1 MEKKKVSVIIPFYY
15 GAQWLGDA
23 IESALNQTYKN
34 VEIIVINDCSPENI
48 DDIIQKYD
56 TRVLFI
62 KHKKNQGSG
71 PARNTGIEKATGE
84 YISFL
89 DSDDI
94 WLPTKLE
101 KQIQLMEKSGAM
113 WCHTYYYHWRPD
125 DNILK
130 ISKFMPNYGIVY
142 PHILV
147 SSTIL
152 QSSMIFDA
160 KLLRDNPQFKF
171 NPAVKYGQDGDLYSR
186 IAVNYPLA
194 FVNEPLVKKRETGYE
209 IYQRPR
215 LRIKL
220 HAIAYQKMKNESLEG
235 KNNPSLLMLLGRVY
249 SVYNKILPDRETA
262 GVNLFSKILW
272 AFPFAVERIY
282 RRYLD
287 LTIKHDKKYLG

>member
-1 MEKKKVSVIIPFYY
+1 MEEKKVSVIIPFYY

-34 VEIIVINDCSPENI
+34 IEIIVINDCSPEKI
-48 DDIIQKYD
+48 DDIIEKYNN
-56 TRVLFI
+56 RVQFI
-62 KHKKNQGSG
+62 KHEINQGSG
-71 PARNTGIEKATGE
+71 PARNTGIENATGD

-101 KQIQLMEKSGAM
+101 KQIRLMEKTGAM
-113 WCHTYYYHWRPD
+113 WCHTYFYHWRPD

-130 ISKFMPNYGIVY
+130 KSKHMPNYGMVY
-142 PHILV
+142 PHILI

-152 QSSMIFDA
+152 QSSVIIDIN
-160 KLLRDNPQFKF
+160 LLRNNPQFRF
-171 NPAVKYGQDGDLYSR
+171 NPAVRYGQDGELYSR
-186 IAVNYPLA
+186 IAVNYPIA
-194 FVNEPLVKKRETGYE
+194 FIGEPLVKKRETGYE

-220 HAIAYQKMKNESLEG
+220 HAQNYQKKRIEATQG
-235 KNNPSLLMLLGRVY
+235 IKYPTLLMLLGRLY
-249 SVYNKILPDRETA
+249 NFYNKILPDRETPFINF
-262 GVNLFSKILW
+262 VSKILW
-272 AFPFAVERIY
+272 AFPFIAERIY

-287 LTIKHDKKYLG
+287 ITIKHDKKYLG